1 MKSNSSISVLIP
13 VYRSETTLSPL
24 VKRLAGTLASLPA
37 DYEVILINDGSP
49 DRSWEII
56 RDLTKEYPFVR
67 GINLTRNFGQ
77 HNALLCGI
85 RAARK
90 DVIVTID
97 ADLQNPPEEISKLL
111 ARLDDGF
118 DVVYGIPEKMQHGPA
133 RNLASWLSKRI
144 FRGIMGIPNAV
155 EGGAFRVFRA
165 QLRDAFAQFQGPFV
179 SIDVL
184 LAWGASRFSSVVVQ
198 HEPRAGGK
206 SGYSL
211 GKLISHAFNTITG
224 FSTAPLRLVSW
235 LGFFLTIFGAGVLIY
250 VVGRYLILGYSFP
263 GFPFLASII
272 AIFSG
277 AQLFALGIFGE
288 YLARMHFR
296 IMDRPAYVVR
306 SKTNE
311 ESDKGRRHIG
321 TKQE

>member
-1 MKSNSSISVLIP
+1 MKRNSSISVLIP
-13 VYRSETTLSPL
+13 VYRSETTLPPL
-24 VKRLAGTLASLPA
+24 IKRLAGALTSLKT

-49 DRSWEII
+49 DRSWDII
-56 RDLTKEYPFVR
+56 CELAGEYPFVR

-77 HNALLCGI
+77 QNALLCGV

-90 DVIVTID
+90 EVIVTID
-97 ADLQNPPEEISKLL
+97 ADLQNPPEEIIKLL

-118 DVVYGIPEKMQHGPA
+118 DVVYGVPEKRRHGPT
-133 RNLASWLSKRI
+133 RNLASWLSKLI
-144 FRGIMGIPNAV
+144 FRGIMGVPNAM
-155 EGGAFRVFRA
+155 EGGAFRAFRT
-165 QLRDAFAQFQGPFV
+165 QLRDAFARFQGPFV

-184 LAWGASRFSSVVVQ
+184 LTWGTSRFSSVVVR
-198 HEPRAGGK
+198 HEPRADGQ

-211 GKLISHAFNTITG
+211 GKLVIHTFNIMTG
-224 FSTAPLRLVSW
+224 FSAAPLRLVSW
-235 LGFFLTIFGAGVLIY
+235 IGLFLTIFGVGVLVY

-272 AIFSG
+272 AVFSG

-306 SKTNE
+306 RTTNNE
-311 ESDKGRRHIG
+311 EELNHVVYADI
-321 TKQE
+321 

>member
-1 MKSNSSISVLIP
+1 MQQNNSVSVLIP
-13 VYRSETTLSPL
+13 VYRSETTLLPL
-24 VKRLAGTLASLPA
+24 IKRLASALASLET

-56 RDLTKEYPFVR
+56 GDLTKEYPFVH

-77 HNALLCGI
+77 NNALLCGI

-111 ARLDDGF
+111 AKLDDGF
-118 DVVYGIPEKMQHGPA
+118 DVVYGIPEKRQHGPV
-133 RNLASWLSKRI
+133 RNLASWLSKLI
-144 FRGIMGIPNAV
+144 FRAIMGIPNAT
-155 EGGAFRVFRA
+155 EGGAFRAFRT
-165 QLRDAFAQFQGPFV
+165 QLRDAFARFQGPFV

-184 LAWGASRFSSVVVQ
+184 LTWGASRFSSVVVR
-198 HEPRAGGK
+198 HEPRADGQ

-211 GKLISHAFNTITG
+211 GKLIIHTFNIMTG
-224 FSTAPLRLVSW
+224 FSAAPLRFVSW
-235 LGFFLTIFGAGVLIY
+235 LGFLLTIFGVGVLVY
-250 VVGRYLILGYSFP
+250 VVGRYLIRGYSFP

-306 SKTNE
+306 HTTNNE
-311 ESDKGRRHIG
+311 KDSGN
-321 TKQE
+321 

>member
-1 MKSNSSISVLIP
+1 MKQNSSISVLIP
-13 VYRSETTLSPL
+13 VYRSETTLPPL
-24 VKRLAGTLASLPA
+24 VKRLTNTFASLQT

-49 DRSWEII
+49 DRSWDII
-56 RDLTKEYPFVR
+56 CELAGEYPFVR

-77 HNALLCGI
+77 QNALLCGI

-118 DVVYGIPEKMQHGPA
+118 DVVYGIPGKRQHGPA
-133 RNLASWLSKRI
+133 RNLASWLSKLI
-144 FRGIMGIPNAV
+144 FRGIMGIPNAM
-155 EGGAFRVFRA
+155 EGGAFRAFRT
-165 QLRDAFAQFQGPFV
+165 QLRDAFTRFQGPFV

-184 LAWGASRFSSVVVQ
+184 LTWGANRFSSVVVR
-198 HEPRAGGK
+198 HEPRADGQ

-211 GKLISHAFNTITG
+211 GKLIIHTFNIMTG
-224 FSTAPLRLVSW
+224 FSAAPLRLVSW
-235 LGFFLTIFGAGVLIY
+235 IGFFLTIFGVGVLVY

-272 AIFSG
+272 AVFSG

-306 SKTNE
+306 HTTNNE
-311 ESDKGRRHIG
+311 ENSEN
-321 TKQE
+321 TKQTL